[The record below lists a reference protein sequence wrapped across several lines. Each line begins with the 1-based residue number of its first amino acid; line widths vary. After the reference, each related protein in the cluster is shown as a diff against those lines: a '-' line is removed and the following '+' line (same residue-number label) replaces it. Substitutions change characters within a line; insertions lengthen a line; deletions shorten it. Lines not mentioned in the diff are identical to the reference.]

1 MRYIRIVVSV
11 LFILSL
17 VFIGGAT
24 VVQRLRLD
32 PTLPVITGPEE
43 PLKISCNYTQE
54 DLLQGLKA
62 YDEKDGDLTDEIM
75 VSNFSR
81 LLEKGTC
88 KVNYVV
94 FDSSNQPASFS
105 REVIF
110 TDYRSP
116 EILLSKPLVF
126 QKNSNETLFSY
137 IGAHDVLDGD
147 ISSLVRITD
156 SNVNMLE
163 AGDYSL
169 RIEVTN
175 SFGDTV
181 EHILPVH
188 ILEIVDSKVSIKLT
202 ENIVYLKAG
211 DKFNPS
217 EYVESVSNTDGTEL
231 DKSIV
236 AVDASTVKTDVPGI
250 YEVYY
255 SAEQHASS
263 KGFTALTVIVE

>member
-1 MRYIRIVVSV
+1 MRYIRLAVSV

-17 VFIGGAT
+17 IFIGGAT

-32 PTLPVITGPEE
+32 TTLPVITGPDE
-43 PLKISCNYTQE
+43 PLKIPCNYTEE
-54 DLLQGLKA
+54 DLLQDLKA
-62 YDEKDGDLTDEIM
+62 FDKKDGDLTDEIM
-75 VSNFSR
+75 ISNFSR

-94 FDSSNQPASFS
+94 FDSSNQPATYS

-126 QKNSNETLFSY
+126 HKNSTENIFSY

-156 SNVNMLE
+156 SNLNMLE
-163 AGDYSL
+163 AGDYSVK
-169 RIEVTN
+169 IEVTN

-181 EHILPVH
+181 ELVLPVH
-188 ILEIVDSKVSIKLT
+188 ILELVDSKVSIGLT
-202 ENIVYLKAG
+202 ESIVYLKANSA
-211 DKFNPS
+211 FNPS
-217 EYVESVSNTDGTEL
+217 EYIESVANTDGTEL

-236 AVDASTVKTDVPGI
+236 KYDSSMLNTNVPGV

-255 SAEQHASS
+255 TAEQHATA